1 MSQAKGELDI
11 QFYGKIGTGRS
22 SPNGEYQPTIAYKGR
37 LKQTIEFVAAKSV
50 DIRRK
55 EEAYNLFNFIKT
67 NSHPHIVKFY
77 DWYQTDHHF
86 YFILEYCPGGTLLE
100 LLEQDIRLP
109 EPIIRIFASDII
121 DALFFLHTKGAIL
134 RDMQPRNILI
144 DECGSLKIGDLSKA
158 ASLDK
163 PTPLTFNNA
172 ITDSEMLEYIAPELL
187 VEIASASFASDL
199 YSLGALMYRMASGS
213 VPFKSTNP
221 DEPPVVTDEPPPALV
236 GYSNEF
242 NNLVQSLLQ
251 KEPSKRMTWED
262 VIVHPFWRDILKDRP
277 KNSPTDFNV
286 DRLPQPARLDKTKQ
300 MSSYSRRTSSI
311 ILSKQGFESARVS
324 SRAQP
329 KTIEALMMTSDLF
342 KIQPIFLNSSIEE
355 TKIPEFEQEN
365 LQITYDITSE
375 NKEERMKAFE
385 QVVGFLTDPSLKR
398 KDKFP
403 YISFLIYHS
412 QTDDIA
418 DTIAET
424 NYFCELIKYASD
436 TKYSSLSCGYL
447 LIFGSVIRNAKTIP
461 PTHLSEEILAPLEKL
476 VNSEQEKIARKAIM
490 ALGEVAYYIATA
502 QSPLAFPR
510 FTASAL
516 LNALKSTDEVMKHY
530 AIRIIANLLLL
541 PKVTD
546 LFTSLQTLEQS
557 LISFDFGVNPNL
569 LDLYGTCL
577 CELSIIHPLTKSET
591 VEEVIKV
598 LMATSSSTTKVIGLM
613 LATANHSIEVVK
625 KDLGRCLCDTIYDLR
640 IKALLGVCLAF
651 TNDLT
656 GFISIASRFF
666 LVIDKFAQELP
677 PEVIAAAQW
686 AAQTAKKIVSGDDY
700 SLFQIITQ
708 ALPVKACRE
717 RLWTADFEKAF
728 VEKLSKCD
736 FTDHATINALQ
747 VLEAAVHEGMCS
759 IELVTYIAKAFESP
773 FNDTRFLSLKI
784 VADANANITTQPPEL
799 VKFVLDSVLPLAPK
813 LLETKQTDDNLI
825 ADQVLKIL
833 SFVANS
839 HSEYV
844 PRIAQREILPHI
856 FAKVCQ
862 SPSALLLTYHIV
874 QYSDEVIDNFV
885 QAGLLDAICKAIE
898 KPNYPE
904 SFGLLNAVLSPI
916 AKQLLMNQDSVQVQN
931 VIVMISQLATLAK
944 YCAEKLFS
952 SQKVVKSLKFEIFI
966 FSSMKS
972 AKECLF
978 ADSFIPLAERINEV
992 IYKPD
997 LSQHVADVLDMLNW
1011 ATAKSEVTK
1020 NAIRNSKELVSA
1032 IREATKSAASDLV
1045 TQSQKLLQQLF
1056 PPQQAN

>member
-1 MSQAKGELDI
+1 MSQAKGQLDI
-11 QFYGKIGTGRS
+11 QFYGKIGTGRP
-22 SPNGEYQPTIAYKGR
+22 SPNGEYQPTITYKGR
-37 LKQTIEFVAAKSV
+37 FKQTIEFVAAKSV

-55 EEAYNLFNFIKT
+55 EEAYNLFNFIKS

-77 DWYQTDHHF
+77 DWYQTDHHL

-100 LLEQDIRLP
+100 LLEQDVRLP

-121 DALFFLHTKGAIL
+121 DALFFLHTNGAIL
-134 RDMQPRNILI
+134 RDIQPRNILI

-163 PTPLTFNNA
+163 PTPLSNNNA

-187 VEIASASFASDL
+187 AEIGSASFASDL
-199 YSLGALMYRMASGS
+199 YSLGALLYRMASGS
-213 VPFKSTNP
+213 VPFKSSNP
-221 DEPPVVTDEPPPALV
+221 DEPPVVTDEPPPVLV

-242 NNLVQSLLQ
+242 NSLVQSLLQ
-251 KEPSKRMTWED
+251 KDPSKRLTWEE
-262 VIVHPFWRDILKDRP
+262 VIAHPFWGEILKDRP

-286 DRLPQPARLDKTKQ
+286 NRLPQQTRLDRSKQ
-300 MSSYSRRTSSI
+300 ISSFSRRTNSI
-311 ILSKQGFESARVS
+311 IIPKQGTPESARTS
-324 SRAQP
+324 SRSSP

-355 TKIPEFEQEN
+355 TKIPEFDQES
-365 LQITYDITSE
+365 LHIAYDITSDS
-375 NKEERMKAFE
+375 KEERMKAFE
-385 QVVGFLTDPSLKR
+385 QVVGYLKDPSMKR
-398 KDKFP
+398 KEKFP

-424 NYFCELIKYASD
+424 EHFCELLKFALD

-447 LIFGSVIRNAKTIP
+447 LIFGSVIRNARTIP
-461 PTHLSEEILAPLEKL
+461 PAHLSAETLAPLENL
-476 VNSEQEKIARKAIM
+476 VNNEQEKIARKAIM

-502 QSPLAFPR
+502 KSPLAFPR
-510 FTASAL
+510 FTAPAL

-541 PKVTD
+541 PKATD
-546 LFTSLQTLEQS
+546 LFTSLGTLEQN
-557 LISFDFGVNPNL
+557 LINFDFGVNPNL

-577 CELSIIHPLTKSET
+577 CELSLIHPLTKSDT

-598 LMATSSSTTKVIGLM
+598 LMATTSSTTKVIGLM
-613 LATANHSIEVVK
+613 LATANHSLEIVK

-640 IKALLGVCLAF
+640 IKALLAVCLSF
-651 TNDLT
+651 SNDLQ
-656 GFISIASRFF
+656 GFISIAARFF

-686 AAQTAKKIVSGDDY
+686 SAQIAKNIVSGNDY

-717 RLWTADFEKAF
+717 RIWTAEFEKAF
-728 VEKLSKCD
+728 GEKLAKCD
-736 FTDHATINALQ
+736 FTDHLSYNALQ
-747 VLEAAVHEGMCS
+747 VLEAAVHESMCS

-784 VADANANITTQPPEL
+784 VADANATTQPPEL
-799 VKFVLDSVLPLAPK
+799 AEFVLNSVLPLAPK
-813 LLETKQTDDNLI
+813 LLEVKQADDSLI

-833 SFVANS
+833 SFTANS
-839 HSEYV
+839 HNEYV
-844 PRIAQREILPHI
+844 PRIAQREILPHV
-856 FAKVCQ
+856 FSKVCQ

-874 QYSDEVIDNFV
+874 QYSDDVIDNFV

-904 SFGLLNAVLSPI
+904 SFGLLCAILKPI
-916 AKQLLMNQDSVQVQN
+916 ANQLIMNQESQQVQK
-931 VIVMISQLATLAK
+931 VIEMIVQLATLAK
-944 YCAEKLFS
+944 YCAERLFS
-952 SQKVVKSLKFEIFI
+952 SPKTVNCLKYEFFI

-972 AKECLF
+972 ATDCLF
-978 ADSFIPLAERINEV
+978 TDCFVPLADRINEV
-992 IYKPD
+992 IFKPD
-997 LSQHVADVLDMLNW
+997 IAQQVADVLSMLNYV
-1011 ATAKSEVTK
+1011 AAKSEITR
-1020 NAIRNSKELVSA
+1020 NAVKDCKELVSA
-1032 IREATKSAASDLV
+1032 IRDASKSV
-1045 TQSQKLLQQLF
+1045 TVALSSQTQKLLQILF
-1056 PPQQAN
+1056 PQPAA